1 MNDDT
6 EPTLPVEPLT
16 GPASSTGAEPVRT
29 PAPYTPIPQQPTY
42 QHPTWA
48 STPAT
53 YGYAS
58 TTVTRP
64 TVGGVHLTI
73 AWIFAIFSI
82 GYFLPWAIA
91 ATRQKSNTLAI
102 GLLNFFVGWTIIG
115 WIASLVMACAS
126 EAMHVSNVSFAV
138 VQAPQPLQ
146 QASPMTPAAGWY
158 PHGPGQRYW
167 DGQRWTEHT
176 AP

>member
-6 EPTLPVEPLT
+6 EPTMPVQPLT
-16 GPASSTGAEPVRT
+16 GPVSGTGAEPTR
-29 PAPYTPIPQQPTY
+29 PLAPYSPSPQQPAY
-42 QHPTWA
+42 QQPAYAPA
-48 STPAT
+48 SAT

-58 TTVTRP
+58 TTVARP
-64 TVGGVHLTI
+64 TVGAVHLTI
-73 AWIFAIFSI
+73 AWIFAIFSF

-115 WIASLVMACAS
+115 WIASLVMACAT
-126 EAMHVSNVSFAV
+126 EALHVSNVSFAM
-138 VQAPQPLQ
+138 VQAPAPLQ
-146 QASPMTPAAGWY
+146 PAPPTMAPAGWY
-158 PHGPGQRYW
+158 PHGSGQRYW
-167 DGQRWTEHT
+167 DGHRWTEHT